1 MMGIEVIAVLVFARL
16 MEFSQLLR
24 ENAGLLFFAT
34 LFMIVWLGGIITV
47 VRRWSGE

>member
-1 MMGIEVIAVLVFARL
+1 MGFEVIAVLLFARL

-24 ENAGLLFFAT
+24 ENAGLLFFST
-34 LFMIVWLGGIITV
+34 LFMIVWLGGIIAV

>member
-1 MMGIEVIAVLVFARL
+1 MGFEVIAVLLFARL
-16 MEFSQLLR
+16 MDFSQLLR
-24 ENAGLLFFAT
+24 ENAGLLFFST

>member
-1 MMGIEVIAVLVFARL
+1 MGFEVIAVLLFARL

-24 ENAGLLFFAT
+24 ENAGLLFFST